1 MEVTFDGVSYAYRGR
16 PVLSGLDWSLRPGV
30 TGLLG
35 PNAAGKS
42 TVLTLLVGLRA
53 ARSGRITVG
62 DADLGTRAGRAA
74 ARRSIGYLPQRFA
87 LVPGMRVG
95 DTVEY
100 AAWLNGLSGPA
111 VRAATAKAL
120 AVVDLADRADEHV
133 RTLSGGLRQRLGIAA
148 AIAHEP
154 EVVVLDEPTV
164 GLDPGQR
171 GRVRS
176 AIARIGQERTVVL
189 STHLSEDVAALC
201 ETVSI
206 LSGGR
211 LRYHGPLTELTGADP
226 ATAADLERAYDELL
240 GASE

>member
-16 PVLSGLDWSLRPGV
+16 PVVSGLDWSLRPGI

-53 ARSGRITVG
+53 AKSGRVRVG
-62 DADLGTRAGRAA
+62 EADLGTRAGREA

-100 AAWLNGLSGPA
+100 AAWLNGLSG
-111 VRAATAKAL
+111 RAARDAAAKAL
-120 AVVDLADRADEHV
+120 AAVDLADRADAAV
-133 RTLSGGLRQRLGIAA
+133 RTLSGGLRQRVGIAA

-154 EVVVLDEPTV
+154 PVVVLDEPTV
-164 GLDPGQR
+164 GLDPSQ
-171 GRVRS
+171 RVRVRA

-201 ETVSI
+201 DTVSV
-206 LSGGR
+206 LSDGA
-211 LRYHGPLTELTGADP
+211 LRYHGPLGELTGADP
-226 ATAADLERAYDELL
+226 STAADLERAYDELL
-240 GASE
+240 GESA